1 VVVLVVVGWHGSVV
15 VVGDPV
21 VVGWPVVVG
30 GRVVVV
36 GRWVVVVGRRVVVVV
51 ALEPGAPVLVGPVGG
66 VAVVEGDG
74 GPAATAGPMA
84 TPPSYRRAQPST
96 VSTYAQEWL

>member
-1 VVVLVVVGWHGSVV
+1 VVVGR
-15 VVGDPV
+15 
-21 VVGWPVVVG
+21 PVVVG

-36 GRWVVVVGRRVVVVV
+36 ALAVVGRRVVVVGRRLVVV
-51 ALEPGAPVLVGPVGG
+51 ALDPGAPAGGGP
-66 VAVVEGDG
+66 AVVEGDG
-74 GPAATAGPMA
+74 GPAATAGPVA